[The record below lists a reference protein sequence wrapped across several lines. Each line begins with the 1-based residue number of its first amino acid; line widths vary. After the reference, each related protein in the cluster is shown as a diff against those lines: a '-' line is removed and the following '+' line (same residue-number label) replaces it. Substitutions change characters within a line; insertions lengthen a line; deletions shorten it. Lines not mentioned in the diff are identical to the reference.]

1 MSRIQKD
8 LMNLIAIMALIMIFA
23 SGTAIA
29 KDCGNGIA
37 PCECGDTVV
46 TNWTFTGD
54 LTCPAGVAG
63 VHGLT
68 IGADGIT
75 IDGAG
80 FKIMGSE
87 TAEVCDWVGETNPNA
102 GYCGVFNKEYG
113 NVVIKNL
120 EVVGFCTGIGLQ
132 GSGKNPVTNNT
143 IDNCEIHGNGD
154 ADCSTDTSTHGIHA
168 CYIKASTIKN
178 NRIYK
183 NTGTGAGCG
192 DGGNGIFLYAGSK
205 NFTDNLITKNEIY
218 DNRKGGFFT
227 KKGLH
232 YAKITENHI
241 YGNGQ
246 GGILLRC
253 SSSSYNLIEGNN
265 ASANFGDG
273 IFIGAQY
280 NTIRNNVI
288 TDNIAGFKIKPRD
301 AIGDGDG
308 IDMGRGKE
316 SNNNDL
322 TLNEVCGNE
331 GTDIDVTQDCVGNH
345 GSDNTCDTTENYHDD
360 GVAGC
365 NRDCGGEV
373 TAATGTETKTET
385 KTETNAEAEA
395 EAETTGATEASE
407 STETFA
413 TVPGFTAAFSIAGL
427 LLIVLVPGLES
438 RRKRLGKRK
447 R

>member
-1 MSRIQKD
+1 MNGIQKA
-8 LMNLIAIMALIMIFA
+8 LMNLIAITAVIMVFA

-46 TNWTFTGD
+46 TDWTFTGD
-54 LTCPAGVAG
+54 LTCLAGVAG

-80 FKIMGSE
+80 FNIIGSE

-102 GYCGVFNKEYG
+102 GYCGVFNLGHG
-113 NVVIKNL
+113 NVVIQNL
-120 EVVGFCTGIGLQ
+120 EIVGFCTGIGLQ
-132 GSGKNPVTNNT
+132 GSGKSPVTGNI
-143 IDNCEIHGNGD
+143 IDNCDIHGNGD
-154 ADCSTDTSTHGIHA
+154 ADCSTDTSTHGVHA

-178 NRIYK
+178 NRIYE

-205 NFTDNLITKNEIY
+205 DFTDNLITKNEIY

-232 YAKITENHI
+232 YAKVTENHV

-253 SSSSYNLIEGNN
+253 SSSNHNLIEGNN
-265 ASANFGDG
+265 VSENFGDG

-280 NTIRNNVI
+280 NTIQNNIIMNNV
-288 TDNIAGFKIKPRD
+288 AGFKIKQRD
-301 AIGDGDG
+301 VIGDGDG
-308 IDMGRGKE
+308 IDMGRNRE
-316 SNNNDL
+316 SNNN
-322 TLNEVCGNE
+322 TLISNEVCGNE
-331 GTDIDVTQDCVGNH
+331 GTDIDAAVDCSGNL
-345 GSDNTCDTTENYHDD
+345 GRDNTCDTTEHYHDD
-360 GVAGC
+360 
-365 NRDCGGEV
+365 EV
-373 TAATGTETKTET
+373 TGCSHGCGRETAAATEMPTET
-385 KTETNAEAEA
+385 
-395 EAETTGATEASE
+395 TTTPEAS
-407 STETFA
+407 
-413 TVPGFTAAFSIAGL
+413 VPGFGAAFAITGL
-427 LLIVLVPGLES
+427 LGIYMVLRIE
-438 RRKRLGKRK
+438 R
-447 R
+447 

>member
-1 MSRIQKD
+1 MNRIQKA
-8 LMNLIAIMALIMIFA
+8 LINLITIMAVIMVFA

-46 TNWTFTGD
+46 ADWAFTGD

-80 FKIMGSE
+80 FKIIGSE
-87 TAEVCDWVGETNPNA
+87 TAEVCDWISETNPNT
-102 GYCGVFNKEYG
+102 GYCGVFNLGHG

-120 EVVGFCTGIGLQ
+120 EIVGFCTGIGLQ
-132 GSGKNPVTNNT
+132 GSGKNPVTGNT

-154 ADCSTDTSTHGIHA
+154 ADCSTDTGTHGIHA
-168 CYIKASTIKN
+168 CYIRASTIKN
-178 NRIYK
+178 NRIYD

-205 NFTDNLITKNEIY
+205 DFTDNIITKNEIY

-232 YAKITENHI
+232 HAEVTENHV

-246 GGILLRC
+246 GGIILRC
-253 SSSSYNLIEGNN
+253 SSSNHNLIEGNN
-265 ASANFGDG
+265 VSANFGDG

-280 NTIRNNVI
+280 NTIRNNIVAN
-288 TDNIAGFKIKPRD
+288 NIAGFKIKPAD

-308 IDMGRGKE
+308 IDMGRNKE
-316 SNNNDL
+316 SQNNEL
-322 TLNEVCGNE
+322 ISNEVCGNE
-331 GTDIDVTQDCVGNH
+331 GTDIDVTGDCVGNH

-360 GVAGC
+360 EVTEC
-365 NRDCGGEV
+365 SHDCGGEV
-373 TAATGTETKTET
+373 TAATETKTET
-385 KTETNAEAEA
+385 
-395 EAETTGATEASE
+395 ETTGTTEASD
-407 STETFA
+407 STETFS

-427 LLIVLVPGLES
+427 LAVVLVLGLES
-438 RRKRLGKRK
+438 RRKRIGKRK